1 MYQTI
6 VEAVLAHEQEM
17 PNKLAIGFKDI
28 HISYGQLA
36 EMVRRFAHLLKTEY
50 GVKDG
55 DLVMLSAVS
64 KPDYV
69 IALLGIQY
77 LGAVSVPLDK
87 SAKEEN
93 ILDIYRFIQPVLL
106 LSDSPVK
113 STEIRKVSL
122 KKLYAEVQD
131 NILSEAKK
139 QENTTHGSATA
150 AYIVSME
157 YKMPKEDSLAEMLFT
172 TGTTGTPKGAMLTY
186 GNIYASTHNTWHGV
200 NMIPEDVVLIPL
212 PLNHSVGMR
221 VLRTALYL
229 GASVIIQNGFTFAKE
244 LENNINSFHCTALVS
259 VPASIELV
267 YRQMQDKFAEVLG
280 GLRYIEFGAGSL
292 SYDMKKKLTRILP
305 CTTIYN
311 TWGSTETGGAIFLN
325 VTEHPDKLT
334 SLGKPADGIK
344 LKVVDAQ
351 GRTIQARDINTAGR
365 MVLQGPMQMAGYYK
379 LPEINEQTLVD
390 GWLYT
395 NDIVYT
401 DEDGYV
407 YMLGRADDII
417 NVGGEKVSPI
427 EVENIAQEFDQIREC
442 ACIGVNDPDGILGQV
457 PVLYVVPEN
466 MELDQEQ
473 LTKFLASK
481 MERYKIPHKYI
492 VIEELPR
499 NRMKKLNRKELHRIW
514 EENGDTELMN
524 NCVRNMLNR
533 HSVREFQ
540 DVQIPRAKLEM
551 ILKTGV
557 YAPNGHN
564 LQTWR
569 FTVIQNP
576 KRIAEFKE
584 TVQKV
589 AEHKK
594 VYFYGFN
601 KPNALILISNDRRNE
616 NSIQDSACAAENM
629 MLAAQ
634 SYGIGSVWINAL
646 KTICDEPEIRNM
658 LTSWGIPKQH
668 IVWATLAMGY
678 PLKPVKALA
687 KKMNVIQWI
696 D

>member
-6 VEAVLAHEQEM
+6 TEAVLAHGQEM
-17 PNKLAIGFKDI
+17 PDKLAVGFKDI
-28 HISYGQLA
+28 RITYGQLVSQMK
-36 EMVRRFAHLLKTEY
+36 EFAYLLKTEY
-50 GVKDG
+50 GIQKG
-55 DLVMLSAVS
+55 DFVMLSAVS
-64 KPDYV
+64 KPDYIV
-69 IALLGIQY
+69 ALLGIQY
-77 LGAVSVPLDK
+77 LGAVSIPLDK
-87 SAKEEN
+87 AAKEEN
-93 ILDIYRFIQPVLL
+93 ILDIYRFIQPKLL

-113 STEIRKVSL
+113 SREIKKISL
-122 KKLYAEVQD
+122 KVLYAEVQK
-131 NILSEAKK
+131 NAIPEFEKKIQEASDSVSANAALLKYDVPEK
-139 QENTTHGSATA
+139 EN
-150 AYIVSME
+150 
-157 YKMPKEDSLAEMLFT
+157 LAEMLFT

-186 GNIYASTHNTWHGV
+186 GNLYASTHNTWHGV
-200 NMIPEDVVLIPL
+200 NMVTDDVVLIPL

-244 LENNINSFHCTALVS
+244 LESNIHNFHCTALVS
-259 VPASIELV
+259 VPASMELL

-280 GLRYIEFGAGSL
+280 RLRYIEFGAGSL
-292 SYDMKKKLTRILP
+292 SYDMKRKLTAILP
-305 CTTIYN
+305 NTTIYN

-334 SLGKPADGIK
+334 SLGKPAEGIK
-344 LKVVDAQ
+344 MKVVDSQ
-351 GRTIQARDINTAGR
+351 GREIRARDINTAGR

-427 EVENIAQEFDQIREC
+427 EVENIAQEFEQIREC

-466 MELDQEQ
+466 VELNQEQ

-481 MERYKIPHKYI
+481 MERYKLPHKYI
-492 VIEELPR
+492 IIEELPR
-499 NRMKKLNRKELHRIW
+499 NRMKKLNRKELQRLW
-514 EENGDTELMN
+514 EENGDVELMN
-524 NCVRNMLNR
+524 QCIRNILSR

-540 DVQIPRAKLEM
+540 DTQISRARLEM
-551 ILKTGV
+551 IIKAGI
-557 YAPNGHN
+557 YAPSGHN

-569 FTVIQNP
+569 FTVIQNAE
-576 KRIAEFKE
+576 KIMEFKE
-584 TVQKV
+584 VVRKV
-589 AEHKK
+589 ADRNK
-594 VYFYGFN
+594 VYFYGLN
-601 KPNALILISNDRRNE
+601 APNVLILISNDRRNE

-646 KTICDEPEIRNM
+646 KTICDEPEIRE
-658 LTSWGIPKQH
+658 LLKAWGVPQQH
-668 IVWATLAMGY
+668 IVWATLALGY
-678 PLKPVKALA
+678 PLKPARALA
-687 KKMNVIQWI
+687 KKMNVVQWI